1 MAGGGVTGGGLN
13 GRARITEARMA
24 KKTTAGAGER
34 ELLLLGLLRQQE
46 MHGYQLSE
54 FLDTHLGLFF
64 DLKKATAYNL
74 LGKMEA
80 RGWVR
85 SREEQE
91 GNRPTRHV
99 YALTAE
105 GETLFQ
111 ELLRGSLAEYR
122 PAVFP
127 GNVPLLFLH
136 SLPPEERTRLLRQ
149 REKALGGYL
158 KALED
163 HPDHVGHPLLQH
175 KLEVL
180 RAEKEWLLGLIGDC
194 RNP

>member
-1 MAGGGVTGGGLN
+1 VAT
-13 GRARITEARMA
+13 T
-24 KKTTAGAGER
+24 KKAGAGER

-54 FLDTHLGLFF
+54 FLDAHLGLFF
-64 DLKKATAYNL
+64 DLKKATAYSL

-91 GNRPTRHV
+91 GKRPPRRV
-99 YALTAE
+99 YAITEE

-111 ELLRGSLAEYR
+111 ELLRRFLGEYR

-127 GNVPLLFLH
+127 GSVPLLFLH
-136 SLPPEERTRLLRQ
+136 ALPPEERGSLLER
-149 REKALGGYL
+149 REKALGGL
-158 KALED
+158 LEALED
-163 HPDHVGHPLLQH
+163 HPDPVGHPLLQH
-175 KLEVL
+175 KREVL
-180 RAEKEWLLGLIGDC
+180 RAEHEWLLGLIADC
-194 RNP
+194 GHP